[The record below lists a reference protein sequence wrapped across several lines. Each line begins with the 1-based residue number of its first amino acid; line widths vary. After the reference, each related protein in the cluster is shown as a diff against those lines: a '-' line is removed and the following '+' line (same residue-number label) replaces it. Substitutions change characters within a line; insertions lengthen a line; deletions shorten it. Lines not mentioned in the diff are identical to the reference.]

1 MVARLFET
9 VRHRARRLRD
19 AEAHAEGECAFLR
32 TRHCKPRKRAER
44 AGLNCGVQYFE
55 VALPAPGSLR
65 GAQRRSSRPRRSY
78 AGPGEAEVG
87 GSPQVLMQLRKGDR
101 IAEQ

>member
-19 AEAHAEGECAFLR
+19 AEAHSEGECAFLR
-32 TRHCKPRKRAER
+32 TRHCEPRKCAER

-55 VALPAPGSLR
+55 VALPAPGITAR
-65 GAQRRSSRPRRSY
+65 GAARVEPSETLGRRSTRSGGGVRSRDSDAAAQGRPDRR
-78 AGPGEAEVG
+78 
-87 GSPQVLMQLRKGDR
+87 
-101 IAEQ
+101 